1 MNMQDARSTSL
12 LPLAELLAKLEPDIE
27 RLRPLVDSYITGE
40 RIARYLKVLAD
51 TPAPS
56 TAASAMRAPVLR
68 ELLEGDGA
76 HGKRLALDANH
87 GNTGNT
93 VILTGSAAGSKPLWY
108 FAHLDTISYLAGPAD
123 GDRQPLVPFC
133 YHLTQDGRRDALCY
147 RFDLQCARYMVAAD
161 GFLESEAGRPYFR
174 PNNPGFRLVSGD
186 RVVPVTSCAPDAD
199 GHWTGHFDN
208 AGGVA
213 ALAVAAPVLAEAGF
227 DAMLA
232 LPDEEEGPHGSGNQV
247 IGRGGSR
254 LIDRLPPPDLA
265 LVADMQQAGDN
276 AGLGS
281 TDNNTVRLGKGAVLS
296 EFSSLGRG
304 AVTPPHL
311 LGLARHLVR
320 LIDRRGVKVQ
330 EPQNSYT
337 SRSDDVSVMLKTPN
351 ILLLGFPG
359 LDRHFDT
366 GLPKANPRDIVD
378 LSKALVYAALLRP
391 IIRTMSDQS
400 RSVR

>member
-1 MNMQDARSTSL
+1 MLEAPATSPLRLADL
-12 LPLAELLAKLEPDIE
+12 LSRLQADVE
-27 RLRPLVDSYITGE
+27 RLRPTVDAYITGE
-40 RIARYLKVLAD
+40 RMARYLKAIAD

-68 ELLEGDGA
+68 ELLEADHALGA
-76 HGKRLALDANH
+76 RLALDVNYAN
-87 GNTGNT
+87 TSST
-93 VILTGSAAGSKPLWY
+93 VILTGADSGAKPLWY
-108 FAHLDTISYLAGPAD
+108 FAHLDTISYLAGPP
-123 GDRQPLVPFC
+123 GGERQPLIPFC
-133 YHLTQDGRRDALCY
+133 YHLTEEGRRDALCY
-147 RFDLQCARYMVAAD
+147 RFDLQSGRYVASE
-161 GFLESEAGRPYFR
+161 GFLESEQGKPYFR
-174 PNNPGFRLVSGD
+174 PADPSFRLGSGD
-186 RVVPVTSCAPDAD
+186 RVVPVASSAPGAD

-232 LPDEEEGPHGSGNQV
+232 FPDEEEGPHGFGNQV

-254 LIDRLPPPDLA
+254 IIDRLPPPDLA
-265 LVADMQQAGDN
+265 MVADMQQAGDDTHPGD
-276 AGLGS
+276 AQDS
-281 TDNNTVRLGKGAVLS
+281 TVRLGKGAVLS

-311 LGLARHLVR
+311 LGLARHLMN
-320 LIDRRGVKVQ
+320 LIDKYGVKVQ

-359 LDRHFDT
+359 LNRHFDT
-366 GLPKANPRDIVD
+366 GLPKANLEDIVN
-378 LSKALVYAALLRP
+378 LSKALVYTALLRP
-391 IIRTMSDQS
+391 IIRAMSD
-400 RSVR
+400 RGAARD

>member
-1 MNMQDARSTSL
+1 MLDTPATSS
-12 LPLAELLAKLEPDIE
+12 LPLADLLSKLDADIE
-27 RLRPLVDSYITGE
+27 RLRPAVDAYITGE
-40 RIARYLKVLAD
+40 RMARYLKAIAD

-68 ELLEGDGA
+68 GLLEADKALGS
-76 HGKRLALDANH
+76 RLALDANYA
-87 GNTGNT
+87 NTGST
-93 VILTGSAAGSKPLWY
+93 VILTGKASDTKPLWY
-108 FAHLDTISYLAGPAD
+108 FAHLDTISYLAGPSD
-123 GDRQPLVPFC
+123 GERQPLIPFC
-133 YHLTQDGRRDALCY
+133 YHLTQEGLRDALCY
-147 RFDLQCARYMVAAD
+147 RFDLQSARYVAAAD

-174 PNNPGFRLVSGD
+174 PTNPSFKLLSGD
-186 RVVPVTSCAPDAD
+186 RVVPVTSSAAGAD

-213 ALAVAAPVLAEAGF
+213 ALAVAAPVLADAGF

-232 LPDEEEGPHGSGNQV
+232 FPDEEEGPHGSGNQV

-254 LIDRLPPPDLA
+254 IIDRLPPPDLA
-265 LVADMQQAGDN
+265 MVADMQQAGDN
-276 AGLGS
+276 ARPGDA
-281 TDNNTVRLGKGAVLS
+281 TDNTVRLGKGAVLS

-311 LGLARHLVR
+311 LRLARHLVR
-320 LIDRRGVKVQ
+320 LIDRCGVKVQ

-337 SRSDDVSVMLKTPN
+337 SRSDDISIMLKTPN

-366 GLPKANPRDIVD
+366 GLPKANLEDIVD

-391 IIRTMSDQS
+391 IIRAMSD
-400 RSVR
+400 RSGSGQ

>member
-1 MNMQDARSTSL
+1 MRDTPATSP
-12 LPLAELLAKLEPDIE
+12 LPLADLLSKLDADIQ
-27 RLRPLVDSYITGE
+27 RLRPIVDAYITGE
-40 RIARYLKVLAD
+40 RMARYLKAIAD
-51 TPAPS
+51 APAPS

-68 ELLEGDGA
+68 ELLEADKA
-76 HGKRLALDANH
+76 LDSRLVLDANYA
-87 GNTGNT
+87 NTGNT
-93 VILTGSAAGSKPLWY
+93 VILTGADSGARPLWY
-108 FAHLDTISYLAGPAD
+108 FAHLDTISYLVGPSN
-123 GDRQPLVPFC
+123 GERQPLIPFC

-147 RFDLQCARYMVAAD
+147 RFDLQSARYVVAAD
-161 GFLESEAGRPYFR
+161 GFLESESGHPFFR
-174 PNNPGFRLVSGD
+174 PHNPSFRVQSGD
-186 RVVPVTSCAPDAD
+186 RIVPVTQSAPRPD

-213 ALAVAAPVLAEAGF
+213 ALAVAAPVLAGAGF

-232 LPDEEEGPHGSGNQV
+232 FPDEEEGPQGSGNQV

-254 LIDRLPPPDLA
+254 VIDRLSAPDLA
-265 LVADMQQAGDN
+265 IVVDMQQSGD
-276 AGLGS
+276 GGRS
-281 TDNNTVRLGKGAVLS
+281 DGNTVRLGKGAVLS

-320 LIDRRGVKVQ
+320 QIERCGVSVQ

-366 GLPKANPRDIVD
+366 GLPKANLEDIVN

-391 IIRTMSDQS
+391 IVRAMSDQS
-400 RSVR
+400 GSVR

>member
-1 MNMQDARSTSL
+1 MLDTPATSS
-12 LPLAELLAKLEPDIE
+12 LPLADLLSKLDADVE
-27 RLRPLVDSYITGE
+27 RLRPIVDAYITGE
-40 RIARYLKVLAD
+40 RMARYLKAIAD

-68 ELLEGDGA
+68 ELLEADKALGS
-76 HGKRLALDANH
+76 RLALDANYA
-87 GNTGNT
+87 NTGST
-93 VILTGSAAGSKPLWY
+93 VILTGADAGAKPIWY

-123 GDRQPLVPFC
+123 GERQPLIPFC
-133 YHLTQDGRRDALCY
+133 YHLTQEGRRDALCY
-147 RFDLQCARYMVAAD
+147 RFDLQSARYMVAAD
-161 GFLESEAGRPYFR
+161 GFLESEAGRPYFW
-174 PNNPGFRLVSGD
+174 PTNPSFRLRSGD
-186 RVVPVTSCAPDAD
+186 RVVPVTSSAPGAD

-232 LPDEEEGPHGSGNQV
+232 FPDEEEGPQGSGNQV

-254 LIDRLPPPDLA
+254 IIDRLPPPDLA
-265 LVADMQQAGDN
+265 MVADMQQSGDD
-276 AGLGS
+276 ARPG
-281 TDNNTVRLGKGAVLS
+281 DAKDNTVRLGKGAVLS

-320 LIDRRGVKVQ
+320 LIDKCGVKVQ

-337 SRSDDVSVMLKTPN
+337 SRSDDISVMLKTPN

-359 LDRHFDT
+359 LDRHFDA
-366 GLPKANPRDIVD
+366 GLPKANLEDIVN
-378 LSKALVYAALLRP
+378 LSKALVYTALLRP
-391 IIRTMSDQS
+391 IIRAMSDQPGS
-400 RSVR
+400 GQ